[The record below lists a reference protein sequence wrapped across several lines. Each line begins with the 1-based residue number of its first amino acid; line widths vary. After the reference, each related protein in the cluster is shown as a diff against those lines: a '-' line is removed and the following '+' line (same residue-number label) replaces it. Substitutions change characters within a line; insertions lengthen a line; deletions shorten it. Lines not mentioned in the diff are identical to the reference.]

1 MSGQLFFHTIQIQ
14 TKYNHKNCIPY
25 VVHSN
30 RRDSP
35 YVLLLNVRTVLMLC
49 ILDVGT
55 FPGLC
60 ILNSGNVSTFN
71 IIEVIRDS
79 EVIQGQ

>member
-25 VVHSN
+25 VVHSK